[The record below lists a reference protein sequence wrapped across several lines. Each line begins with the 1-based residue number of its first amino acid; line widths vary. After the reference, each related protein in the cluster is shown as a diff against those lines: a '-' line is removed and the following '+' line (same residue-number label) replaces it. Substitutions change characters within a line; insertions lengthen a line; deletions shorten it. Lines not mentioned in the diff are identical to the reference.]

1 MQNYG
6 SAMKYAEVAT
16 DSLGTSQKK
25 YEEYLDSIEAKVNA
39 LAAQFESF
47 SQTLLDSSLVKD
59 VVAGVTKLVNTLEE
73 IVELGDGAVVKIA
86 LVVASVV
93 ALYAAVKKIK
103 SLKLIDGVKNYIKII
118 DDAADCIKGFGIK
131 AFIAGEQANGLS
143 DTLKALGLDPV
154 VLGITA
160 AIAVFASLVKILDY
174 ASEAAIRS
182 SEASIKNAQTAKSTA
197 DAIRDEKDAL
207 DDLIDSYEQIA
218 KENMDDAT
226 SREEALKIQQQ
237 IVELA
242 GDEANGLDLIN
253 GKLDERL
260 EKLRKMLNNDFILAN
275 DSLWSLFGSYEGL
288 YY

>member
-1 MQNYG
+1 
-6 SAMKYAEVAT
+6 MKYAEVAT